1 MKCVHQWY
9 RKNRYHFCDSH
20 IILWEDKRIFTSS
33 RSFAVLPSY
42 PTLILFLSLPFFS
55 IIVCL
60 KKLKNY
66 FNCVSNCEKLQRV
79 KYTIKMLPKG
89 GLVEPVVFYWLYIC
103 FWINPGDRK
112 LNFLCCHF
120 SLSALWWLLEL
131 ALLLRSNCYPK
142 MANATYDWSL
152 NNDGVPS
159 TSCPLWCLDYP
170 LDFLFSFTL
179 LSLKNIVVLPL
190 KRK

>member
-1 MKCVHQWY
+1 MPQWLFPPDGGCVPASQALS
-9 RKNRYHFCDSH
+9 C
-20 IILWEDKRIFTSS
+20 IILCPGTLGRFTCSAHLLKMAYAVSLLWHLVQWNSVGQPVRLIWLLTTDCKSHSCCSLLTLTIIERII
-33 RSFAVLPSY
+33 
-42 PTLILFLSLPFFS
+42 TL
-55 IIVCL
+55 
-60 KKLKNY
+60 
-66 FNCVSNCEKLQRV
+66 
-79 KYTIKMLPKG
+79 
-89 GLVEPVVFYWLYIC
+89 
-103 FWINPGDRK
+103 D
-112 LNFLCCHF
+112 CHF